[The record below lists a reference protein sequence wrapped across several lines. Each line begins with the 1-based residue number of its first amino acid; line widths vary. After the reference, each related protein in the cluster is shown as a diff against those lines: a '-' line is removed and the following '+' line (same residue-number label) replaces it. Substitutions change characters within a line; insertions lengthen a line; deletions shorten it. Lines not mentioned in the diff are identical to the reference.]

1 MKNGERHTSPK
12 FATKVIKKGRKTS
25 KSASKFIIYCVGIP
39 FLGLSDALFVS
50 FLYLCIAY
58 SNAMELKSLV
68 KDTALY
74 GLSSIVG
81 RFLNYLLVP
90 LYTIKITAESGGYG
104 VVTNVY
110 AYTALL
116 MVLLTFGM
124 ETTLFR
130 FSTKEGEDP
139 RKVYGTVLRLV
150 TGVAV
155 TFAVLCLVF
164 NAPIS
169 AWMGYADH
177 PEYIA
182 CMTTIVSLDAV
193 QSIMFARLRQQ
204 QRAVKFVTLKLAFIV
219 LNILLNLF
227 IFLVAPVIHASHPER
242 MGWYD
247 PQYSVGYIFIINLI
261 CTASVTL
268 GFIPELKGLTYGFD
282 NQLARRML
290 RYAMPILILGI
301 AGILNQVAD
310 KITYLFIMP
319 GTEGEVQLGIY
330 GACSK
335 IAMIMA
341 ILLQAFRYAYEPFVF
356 NQSRDKKN
364 SDVMYASTMKYF
376 VIFTLLAFLVVV
388 FYMDLFKLL
397 VGRTYWEGLRVVP
410 IVMMAEIFMGIYFNL
425 SFWYKLTDKTYWGA
439 IMSVVACAVLLA
451 VNVIFVPRYGYIA
464 CAWGGVAGYGTAML
478 LSYFIG
484 QHYHP
489 IGYDVKGILL
499 YFAIALAL
507 FGVSQLWPMDNQWL
521 RMVANT
527 ALLLFFI
534 VYIIK
539 HDLPLNQIPIVKRFV
554 K

>member
-1 MKNGERHTSPK
+1 
-12 FATKVIKKGRKTS
+12 
-25 KSASKFIIYCVGIP
+25 
-39 FLGLSDALFVS
+39 
-50 FLYLCIAY
+50 
-58 SNAMELKSLV
+58 MELKSLI

-90 LYTIKITAESGGYG
+90 LYTVKITAESGGYG

-130 FSTKEGEDP
+130 FSTKEDEDP

-150 TGVAV
+150 TGVAM

-182 CMTTIVSLDAV
+182 CMTTIVAFDAV
-193 QSIMFARLRQQ
+193 QSIMFAHLRQQ
-204 QRAVKFVTLKLAFIV
+204 GHAIKFVTLKMAFI
-219 LNILLNLF
+219 LSNIILNLF
-227 IFLVAPVIHASHPER
+227 IFLAAPLLYASHPEW

-261 CTASVTL
+261 CTVSVTF
-268 GFIPELKGLTYGFD
+268 GFIPELKGLAYGFD
-282 NQLARRML
+282 SQLARRML

-319 GTEGEVQLGIY
+319 GAEGEVQLGIY
-330 GACSK
+330 GACAK

-341 ILLQAFRYAYEPFVF
+341 MLLQAFRYAYEPFVF
-356 NQSRDKKN
+356 NQSHNRDK
-364 SDVMYASTMKYF
+364 DVMCAVAMKYF

-439 IMSVVACAVLLA
+439 IMSIVACAVLLA
-451 VNVIFVPRYGYIA
+451 VNIIFVPRYGYMA

-484 QHYHP
+484 QYYHP
-489 IGYDVKGILL
+489 IDYDVKGILL
-499 YFAIALAL
+499 YFAIALGL
-507 FGVSQLWPMDNQWL
+507 FAVSQLWPMDNQWL
-521 RMVANT
+521 RMAANT
-527 ALLLFFI
+527 ALLALFI

-539 HDLPLNQIPIVKRFV
+539 HDLPLSQIPFVKRFV
-554 K
+554 KSV

>member
-1 MKNGERHTSPK
+1 MAK
-12 FATKVIKKGRKTS
+12 
-25 KSASKFIIYCVGIP
+25 
-39 FLGLSDALFVS
+39 
-50 FLYLCIAY
+50 
-58 SNAMELKSLV
+58 ELKTLV

-116 MVLLTFGM
+116 MVMLTFGM

-130 FSTKEGEDP
+130 FSTKEGEDAH
-139 RKVYGTVLRLV
+139 KVYGTVLRLV
-150 TGVAV
+150 TGVAMV
-155 TFAVLCLVF
+155 FAILCLVF

-169 AWMGYADH
+169 ALMGYADH

-182 CMTTIVSLDAV
+182 CMTTVVAIDAV
-193 QSIMFARLRQQ
+193 QSIMFAHLRQQ
-204 QRAVKFVTLKLAFIV
+204 HRPLKFMALKLGYIIMSIA
-219 LNILLNLF
+219 LNLF
-227 IFLVAPVIHASHPER
+227 IFLVAPLIHASHPEW

-247 PQYSVGYIFIINLI
+247 PDYSVGYIFVINLI
-261 CTASVTL
+261 CTSSITL
-268 GFIPELKGLTYGFD
+268 GFIPELKGLAYGFD
-282 NQLARRML
+282 RQLASRML

-341 ILLQAFRYAYEPFVF
+341 MLLQAFRYAYEPFVF
-356 NQSRDKKN
+356 NQSRNKEN
-364 SDVMYASTMKYF
+364 NVMYATTMKYF

-425 SFWYKLTDKTYWGA
+425 SFWYKLNDETYWGA
-439 IMSVVACAVLLA
+439 IFSFVGCALLF
-451 VNVIFVPRYGYIA
+451 VINILFVPKYGYMA
-464 CAWGGVAGYGTAML
+464 CAWASFTGYFTAML
-478 LSYFIG
+478 LSYIVG
-484 QHYHP
+484 QKRNA
-489 IGYDVKGILL
+489 INYDIKDIFKYV
-499 YFAIALAL
+499 AL
-507 FGVSQLWPMDNQWL
+507 FGAVYGISLVLPIENTVLKMACNTIL
-521 RMVANT
+521 LIVFVAY
-527 ALLLFFI
+527 FI
-534 VYIIK
+534 K
-539 HDLPLNQIPIVKRFV
+539 KDLPLNSIPVIKRFF

>member
-1 MKNGERHTSPK
+1 MHIHQN
-12 FATKVIKKGRKTS
+12 
-25 KSASKFIIYCVGIP
+25 Y
-39 FLGLSDALFVS
+39 
-50 FLYLCIAY
+50 
-58 SNAMELKSLV
+58 AMGKELKSLV
-68 KDTALY
+68 KDTAIY
-74 GLSSIVG
+74 GISSIVG

-116 MVLLTFGM
+116 LVLLTFGM

-139 RKVYGTVLRLV
+139 RKVYGTVLRMV

-155 TFAVLCLVF
+155 VFATLCLVF

-169 AWMGYADH
+169 ALMGYADH

-182 CMTTIVSLDAV
+182 CMTTIVALDAV
-193 QSIMFARLRQQ
+193 QGIMFARLRQQ
-204 QRAVKFVTLKLAFIV
+204 HRALKFMALKMLFIIT
-219 LNILLNLF
+219 NIGLNLF
-227 IFLVAPVIHASHPER
+227 IFLAAPLLHASHPEW
-242 MGWYD
+242 MTWYD

-261 CTASVTL
+261 CTTGVTL
-268 GFIPELKGLTYGFD
+268 GFIPELRGLTYGFD
-282 NQLARRML
+282 RTLACRML
-290 RYAMPILILGI
+290 RYAMPILVLGV

-319 GTEGEVQLGIY
+319 GAEGEVQLGIY
-330 GACSK
+330 GACVK

-356 NQSRDKKN
+356 NKSQDNDK
-364 SDVMYASTMKYF
+364 DTMCAVTMKYF
-376 VIFTLLAFLVVV
+376 VIFTLLAFLVVG
-388 FYMDLFKLL
+388 FYMDIFKHL
-397 VGRTYWEGLRVVP
+397 VGHTYWEGLRVVP

-425 SFWYKLTDKTYWGA
+425 SFWYKLEDKTYWGA

-451 VNVIFVPRYGYIA
+451 VNILFVPRYGYIA
-464 CAWGGVAGYGTAML
+464 CAWGGVAGYGSAML

-489 IGYDVKGILL
+489 IRYDVKGIIT
-499 YFAIALAL
+499 YFILALAL
-507 FGVSQLWPMDNQWL
+507 FGVSQVLPIKNSWL
-521 RMVANT
+521 HMGANT
-527 ALLLFFI
+527 LLLVLFMGY
-534 VYIIK
+534 VVK
-539 HDLPLNQIPIVKRFV
+539 RDLPQLLKKFIRK
-554 K
+554 